1 MINTAERAL
10 NLALKHSDYAEVYM
24 EEEKS
29 IDVDIQKNEINFAK
43 EEFTYGI
50 SIRVILEG
58 KMGFSYTT
66 NTDKI
71 DETVKSAIFNAKS
84 NIADKYFDFAT
95 KKSRYDPIKGLYD
108 KKFESMEIEESIE
121 FAKTMINTVE
131 EEKCEPTSGGF
142 STGRIESLILNSNGV
157 NCKEEATSFSGF
169 IAVNAESNGEI
180 STAYEGDSSRSFDIN
195 PEWIADNA
203 CEIAKNSLKGKLVET
218 KDMDVLLD
226 YRAASGLLGTFVNAI
241 NADNVQR
248 GRSIF
253 ANEIDN
259 EVVSPSLSIYDDGT
273 LEGGLNSSI
282 SDGEGTATQKTPIVH
297 DGILK
302 SFIYDIYT
310 SKKGN
315 TESTGNGMRSSFADM
330 PAVGLSNFILKFN
343 EILDISDIK
352 EGILVTDV
360 LGAHTANPI
369 SGDFSVETN
378 NAFKIENGEISEP
391 VKKAMLSGNI
401 FNVMKNV
408 SGISKETRQLGPFV
422 IPRILAPN
430 LRVVG

>member
-1 MINTAERAL
+1 MI
-10 NLALKHSDYAEVYM
+10 D
-24 EEEKS
+24 
-29 IDVDIQKNEINFAK
+29 
-43 EEFTYGI
+43 
-50 SIRVILEG
+50 
-58 KMGFSYTT
+58 
-66 NTDKI
+66 
-71 DETVKSAIFNAKS
+71 
-84 NIADKYFDFAT
+84 
-95 KKSRYDPIKGLYD
+95 
-108 KKFESMEIEESIE
+108 
-121 FAKTMINTVE
+121 TVE

-142 STGRIESLILNSNGV
+142 SAGRTESLILNSNGV
-157 NCKEEATSFSGF
+157 NCKEIGTSFSGF

-180 STAYEGDSSRSFDIN
+180 STAYEGDSSRLFDIN

-203 CEIAKNSLKGKLVET
+203 CQIAKNSLNGKPIET
-218 KDMDVLLD
+218 KDTDVLLD
-226 YRAASGLLGTFVNAI
+226 YRAASGLLGTFVGAI

-253 ANEIDN
+253 ADKIGN
-259 EVVSPSLSIYDDGT
+259 EVVSSSLSIYDDGT
-273 LEGGLNSSI
+273 LEGGLASAI
-282 SDGEGTATQKTPIVH
+282 SDGEGTPTQKTAVIQ

-330 PAVGLSNFILKFN
+330 PAVGLSNFVLEFDDTL
-343 EILDISDIK
+343 EMGDIK

-369 SGDFSVETN
+369 SGDFSVEVN

-401 FNVMKNV
+401 FDVMKNAS
-408 SGISKETRQLGPFV
+408 SGSKEIRQRGPFV

>member
-1 MINTAERAL
+1 MINTAEHAL
-10 NLALKHSDYAEVYM
+10 NLALKNAEYAEVYM
-24 EEEKS
+24 EKEKS
-29 IDVDIQKNEINFAK
+29 IDVDIQKNEIDFAK
-43 EEFTYGI
+43 EEFIYGI
-50 SIRVILEG
+50 SVRVILEG

-66 NTDKI
+66 NIDKI
-71 DETVKSAIFNAKS
+71 DETVESAIFNAKS
-84 NIADKYFDFAT
+84 NIADEYFEFSPESKYNQ
-95 KKSRYDPIKGLYD
+95 IKGLYD
-108 KKFESMEIEESIE
+108 KKNESMDIEGSIE
-121 FAKTMINTVE
+121 FAKTMIDTVE

-142 STGRIESLILNSNGV
+142 SAGRIESLILNSNGV
-157 NCKEEATSFSGF
+157 NCKEIGTSFSGF
-169 IAVNAESNGEI
+169 IAVNAEDNGEI
-180 STAYEGDSSRSFDIN
+180 STAYEGDSSRVFDIN

-203 CEIAKNSLKGKLVET
+203 CEIAKNSLKGKPVET

-226 YRAASGLLGTFVNAI
+226 YRAASGLLGTFVSAV

-253 ANEIDN
+253 ANEMSN
-259 EVVSPSLSIYDDGT
+259 EVVSPSLSMYDNGT
-273 LEGGLNSSI
+273 LEGGLGSSV
-282 SDGEGTATQKTPIVH
+282 SDGEGTPTQKTPVVQ
-297 DGILK
+297 DGVLK

-310 SKKGN
+310 SKKGD

-330 PAVGLSNFILKFN
+330 PAVSLSNFVLEFGDLL
-343 EILDISDIK
+343 EISDIK

-369 SGDFSVETN
+369 SGDFSVEAN

-401 FNVMKNV
+401 FEVMKNA
-408 SGISKETRQLGPFV
+408 SGGSKETRQLGPFV
-422 IPRILAPN
+422 IPRILAHS

>member
-1 MINTAERAL
+1 MINTAENAL
-10 NLALKHSDYAEVYM
+10 NLALKNAEYAEVYM
-24 EEEKS
+24 EKEKS
-29 IDVDIQKNEINFAK
+29 IDVDIQKNDINFAK
-43 EEFTYGI
+43 EEFTYGF

-66 NTDKI
+66 NVDKI
-71 DETVKSAIFNAKS
+71 DETVGRAVFNAKS
-84 NIADKYFDFAT
+84 NVADKYFDFAPES
-95 KKSRYDPIKGLYD
+95 KYNQVKGVYD
-108 KKFESMEIEESIE
+108 KKNESMDIDGSIE
-121 FAKTMINTVE
+121 FAKTMIDTVE

-142 STGRIESLILNSNGV
+142 SAGKSESLILNSNGV
-157 NCKEEATSFSGF
+157 NCKEIGTSFSGF

-203 CEIAKNSLKGKLVET
+203 CQIAKNSLNGKPVET

-226 YRAASGLLGTFVNAI
+226 YRAASGLLGTFVSAV

-253 ANEIDN
+253 ANEMGN
-259 EVVSPSLSIYDDGT
+259 EVISPSLSMYDDGT
-273 LEGGLNSSI
+273 LEGGLASAV
-282 SDGEGTATQKTPIVH
+282 SDGEGTSTQRTSVIQN
-297 DGILK
+297 GILK

-310 SKKGN
+310 SKKGD

-330 PAVGLSNFILKFN
+330 PAVSLSNFILEFDDVL
-343 EILDISDIK
+343 EISDIK
-352 EGILVTDV
+352 KGILVTDV

-369 SGDFSVETN
+369 SGDFSVEAN
-378 NAFKIENGEISEP
+378 NAFKIENGEIVDP

-401 FNVMKNV
+401 FNVMKNA
-408 SGISKETRQLGPFV
+408 SGGSKEIRQLGPFV
-422 IPRILAPN
+422 IPRILAPG

>member
-1 MINTAERAL
+1 MINTAESAL
-10 NLALKHSDYAEVYM
+10 NLALKNAEYAEVYM
-24 EEEKS
+24 EKEKS

-66 NTDKI
+66 NIDKI
-71 DETVKSAIFNAKS
+71 SETVQNAVFNAKS
-84 NIADKYFDFAT
+84 NIEDKYFDFAQQS
-95 KKSRYDPIKGLYD
+95 KYNPVKDLYD
-108 KKFESMEIEESIE
+108 KKNESMNIESSIE
-121 FAKTMINTVE
+121 FAKTMIDTVE
-131 EEKCEPTSGGF
+131 EENCEPTSGGF
-142 STGRIESLILNSNGV
+142 SAGRTESLILNSNGV
-157 NCKEEATSFSGF
+157 DCREIGTSFSGF
-169 IAVNAESNGEI
+169 IAVNAEDNGEI
-180 STAYEGDSSRSFDIN
+180 STAYEGDSSRLFDIN

-203 CEIAKNSLKGKLVET
+203 CEIAKNSLNGKPVET

-226 YRAASGLLGTFVNAI
+226 YRAASGLLGTFVSAI

-253 ANEIDN
+253 AKEMDN
-259 EVVSPSLSIYDDGT
+259 EVVSPSLSMYDDST
-273 LEGGLNSSI
+273 LEGGLASAI
-282 SDGEGTATQKTPIVH
+282 SDGEGTPAQKTPIVQ

-330 PAVGLSNFILKFN
+330 PAVGLSNFILEFGD
-343 EILDISDIK
+343 ILEISDIK

-369 SGDFSVETN
+369 SGDFSVEAN
-378 NAFKIENGEISEP
+378 NAFKIENGEISGP

-401 FNVMKNV
+401 FNVMKNA
-408 SGISKETRQLGPFV
+408 SGGSKEIRQLGPFV
-422 IPRILAPN
+422 IPRILAPS

>member
-1 MINTAERAL
+1 MINTAEHAL

-24 EEEKS
+24 EKEKS

-50 SIRVILEG
+50 SIRVILRG

-66 NTDKI
+66 NIDKI

-84 NIADKYFDFAT
+84 NIEDKYFDFAQES
-95 KKSRYDPIKGLYD
+95 KYSEVKGLYD
-108 KKFESMEIEESIE
+108 KKNESMDIEGSIE

-142 STGRIESLILNSNGV
+142 SAGRIESLILNSNGV
-157 NCKEEATSFSGF
+157 NCKELGTSFSGF
-169 IAVNAESNGEI
+169 IAVNAEDNSEI

-203 CEIAKNSLKGKLVET
+203 CEIAKNSLNGKPVET
-218 KDMDVLLD
+218 KDMDVLMD
-226 YRAASGLLGTFVNAI
+226 YRAASGLLGTFVSAI

-253 ANEIDN
+253 ANEMGN
-259 EVVSPSLSIYDDGT
+259 EVISPSLSMYDDGR
-273 LEGGLNSSI
+273 LDGGLGSSI
-282 SDGEGTATQKTPIVH
+282 SDGEGTPTQKTPVVQS
-297 DGILK
+297 GVLK

-330 PAVGLSNFILKFN
+330 PAVSLSNFILEFDD
-343 EILDISDIK
+343 ILEISDIK

-369 SGDFSVETN
+369 SGDFSVEAN

-401 FNVMKNV
+401 FSVMKNA
-408 SGISKETRQLGPFV
+408 SGGSKETRQLGPFI
-422 IPRILAPN
+422 IPRVLAPS

>member
-1 MINTAERAL
+1 MINTAEHAL

-24 EEEKS
+24 EKEKS

-50 SIRVILEG
+50 SIRVILRG

-66 NTDKI
+66 NIDKI

-84 NIADKYFDFAT
+84 NIEDKYFDFAQES
-95 KKSRYDPIKGLYD
+95 KYSEVKGLYD
-108 KKFESMEIEESIE
+108 KKNESMDIEGSIE

-142 STGRIESLILNSNGV
+142 SAGRIESLILNSNGV
-157 NCKEEATSFSGF
+157 NCKELGTSFSGF
-169 IAVNAESNGEI
+169 IAVNAEDNGEI

-203 CEIAKNSLKGKLVET
+203 CEIAKNSLNGKPVET
-218 KDMDVLLD
+218 KDMDVLMD
-226 YRAASGLLGTFVNAI
+226 YRAASGLLGTFVSAI

-253 ANEIDN
+253 ANEMGN
-259 EVVSPSLSIYDDGT
+259 EVISPSLSMYDDGR
-273 LEGGLNSSI
+273 LDGGLGSSI
-282 SDGEGTATQKTPIVH
+282 SDGEGTPTQKTPVVQ
-297 DGILK
+297 GGVLK

-330 PAVGLSNFILKFN
+330 PAVSLSNFILEFDD
-343 EILDISDIK
+343 ILEISDIK

-369 SGDFSVETN
+369 SGDFSVEAN

-401 FNVMKNV
+401 FSVMKNA
-408 SGISKETRQLGPFV
+408 SGGSKETRQLGPFI
-422 IPRILAPN
+422 IPRVLAPS